1 MATHTSPTG
10 TITTIPAPG
19 DIADGPLAFADF
31 ADSLDAFL
39 PPVGAVVPYF
49 GTTAPAG
56 WLMCDGGAIPAD
68 AKYARLKALVGNNTP
83 NLRGRFLVGVD
94 SSDSTFGVLGT
105 QGGSKRM
112 TSSATITSANLPNH
126 THVFTGTATTYTSTS
141 HDVQHTHGEDTS
153 TADNS
158 SATHTHAAM
167 FRVVNTFDKTGGGA
181 GLVPESNV
189 PQSERTAAA
198 GGQAS
203 VHSHTIHSATAPHQ
217 HNVTVTP
224 AGTVSAGGGSS
235 SPTPL
240 SIQTDVIPPFHTV
253 NYIIRAA

>member
-1 MATHTSPTG
+1 MATHTSPAG
-10 TITTIPAPG
+10 TITTVPAPG
-19 DIADGPLAFADF
+19 DIADGPLAFANF

-49 GTTAPAG
+49 GATAPAG

-94 SSDSTFGVLGT
+94 PSDSTFGALAT

-126 THVFTGTATTYTSTS
+126 THVFTGTATTYNTDTGNAKHS
-141 HDVQHTHGEDTS
+141 HGEDSS
-153 TADNS
+153 TQDNTA
-158 SATHTHAAM
+158 SAHTHATM
-167 FRVVNTFDKTGGGA
+167 FRTASNFTRSGTGS

-189 PQSERTAAA
+189 SQADRTSA
-198 GGQAS
+198 GGANAFT
-203 VHSHTIHSATAPHQ
+203 HSHSIHSADAPHN
-217 HNVTVTP
+217 HSITVTP
-224 AGTVSAGGGSS
+224 QGTVSGGGQTT
-235 SPTPL
+235 PTPL
-240 SIQTDVIPPFHTV
+240 SLQTEVVPPFTAV